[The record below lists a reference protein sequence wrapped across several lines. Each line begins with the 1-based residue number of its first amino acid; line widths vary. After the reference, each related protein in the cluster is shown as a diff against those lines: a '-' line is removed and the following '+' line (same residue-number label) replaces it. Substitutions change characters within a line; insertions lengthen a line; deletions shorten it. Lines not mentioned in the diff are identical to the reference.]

1 MATRYKTY
9 QMDFGFITIDTQTE
23 TAPENY
29 IAGPF
34 DVTDVE
40 AVQIEA
46 SAELAV
52 DNDELTV
59 VSTMPDEVA
68 QKIIDDEI
76 TLQEWREENPDAI
89 AIGGVS

>member
-9 QMDFGFITIDTQTE
+9 QMDYGFVTIDTQTE
-23 TAPENY
+23 QPPENY
-29 IAGPF
+29 IAVF
-34 DVTDVE
+34 DVSDVE
-40 AVQIEA
+40 AVKIEA

-59 VSTMPDEVA
+59 VSPMSDDVA

-76 TLQEWREENPDAI
+76 TVQEWQEKFPDEI
-89 AIGGVS
+89 AIGGTS